1 MNNKKQKSLSPIQKL
16 KNDFYIKREDLI
28 PFSFGGNKARK
39 AQLFFNEIDCLKVS
53 CVLTYGT
60 SSSNHCRV
68 VANMAAQRGLPCYII
83 GPKEKSDETFN
94 SKLIEL
100 ANAKIEYYPVTEI
113 HDAIEKKLNSLRQ
126 QGEKP
131 YFIMGGGHGH
141 LGTQAYI
148 DCYNEIKR
156 FEHDQ
161 DIFFDYIFHASGTGT
176 TQAGLICGKI
186 MCEDYKREIIGISI
200 ARDEQYGKRII
211 KDSIKGYLNSTG
223 YQLKN
228 NELDSLINFCDKYRM
243 EGYGQGSVE
252 INETIKEAYLN
263 YGIPLDVTYT
273 GKAFYGMQDYLREKD
288 IKGKK
293 ILFIHTGGTPLFFDS
308 IEKMM

>member
-113 HDAIEKKLNSLRQ
+113 HDAIEKN
-126 QGEKP
+126 
-131 YFIMGGGHGH
+131 
-141 LGTQAYI
+141 
-148 DCYNEIKR
+148 
-156 FEHDQ
+156 
-161 DIFFDYIFHASGTGT
+161 
-176 TQAGLICGKI
+176 
-186 MCEDYKREIIGISI
+186 
-200 ARDEQYGKRII
+200 
-211 KDSIKGYLNSTG
+211 
-223 YQLKN
+223 
-228 NELDSLINFCDKYRM
+228 
-243 EGYGQGSVE
+243 
-252 INETIKEAYLN
+252 
-263 YGIPLDVTYT
+263 
-273 GKAFYGMQDYLREKD
+273 
-288 IKGKK
+288 
-293 ILFIHTGGTPLFFDS
+293 
-308 IEKMM
+308 